1 MLYAANEEELLAE
14 VYLEKQ
20 MLLMIQNIGGI
31 FVVDVV
37 TTGISIAVI
46 ESIVAIVAIQ
56 ELAVASVKV

>member
-1 MLYAANEEELLAE
+1 MLYASNEEELFAE
-14 VYLEKQ
+14 INLEKEV
-20 MLLMIQNIGGI
+20 LLMIKNIGGI

-56 ELAVASVKV
+56 ELALASVKV